1 MIPCCQG
8 MGIPYGA
15 VYMKRHLKNAAWQ
28 CFTQRFSYSQRK
40 MGVYS
45 ITFCL
50 FHQLCHFFDDDMSQL
65 VLAHLRILFHMSVLV
80 QERCDVC
87 RAVEAGARHG
97 DVIRDKHIQ
106 VLSFEFRFTV
116 FDDVLGLCGEAYEEL
131 SPLLLAE
138 SIEDI
143 RILCKIDVQGVEVFL
158 LDLLPSGRPSVHCL
172 S

>member
-1 MIPCCQG
+1 
-8 MGIPYGA
+8 
-15 VYMKRHLKNAAWQ
+15 
-28 CFTQRFSYSQRK
+28 

-50 FHQLCHFFDDDMSQL
+50 FHQLCHFFDDDMAQL

-97 DVIRDKHIQ
+97 HVIGDKHIQ
-106 VLSFEFRFTV
+106 ILSFELRFTV
-116 FDDVLGLCGEAYEEL
+116 FDDVLGLCSEAYEEL

-143 RILCKIDVQGVEVFL
+143 RILCKVDVQGVEVFL
-158 LDLLPSGRPSVHCL
+158 LDLLVGLHGRAVV
-172 S
+172 